1 MDENKRKKLF
11 LEIEISRNYFLSYSI
26 DSSHKERKEML
37 NIISRQLL
45 ICALRGVICYVLKY
59 LVFLVKKKGLSLYFL
74 AVNIFSPE
82 VPPFHPL
89 TFLLGGFHFLQRGSD
104 SDCRMDTGSMHM
116 HEKML

>member
-1 MDENKRKKLF
+1 MMVHKYVARMDENKRKKLF

-82 VPPFHPL
+82 VPTLPPPHFSFRRLPL
-89 TFLLGGFHFLQRGSD
+89 PAER
-104 SDCRMDTGSMHM
+104 
-116 HEKML
+116 K